1 MQLSG
6 KLAAGI
12 AVATGFLGYQFFM
25 HNVVTA
31 GPVTPVDAALILSPF
46 AIAAGW
52 AIKVERG
59 WGQALLVVFSLELA
73 VFATVSYLSFEHA
86 VFTFG
91 LPHMAGNLFMMWFF
105 ARTLRGGRVSLITA
119 IARRVHG
126 SLKPE
131 IERYTRTVTLAW
143 SLFFA
148 MQAALSVT
156 LFTFAPLEVWS
167 TYINLLNVPMI
178 ILMFIVEYIYRVL
191 RFREHKSSIFS
202 AVHFFGHDEGESKSD
217 KAQ

>member
-1 MQLSG
+1 MQVSG
-6 KLAAGI
+6 KLAVSI
-12 AVATGFLGYQFFM
+12 AIATSFLAYQFLL
-25 HNVVTA
+25 HRVVTA
-31 GPVTPVDAALILSPF
+31 GQVTPVEAVLVLSPF

-52 AIKVERG
+52 AVKVEMG
-59 WGQALLVVFSLELA
+59 WGVALLIVASLLLA
-73 VFATVSYLSFEHA
+73 VFAAVSSLGFDHSA
-86 VFTFG
+86 LTFG
-91 LPHMAGNLFMMWFF
+91 LPHMVGNLFMMWFF
-105 ARTLRGGRVSLITA
+105 ARTLRVGREPLITA
-119 IARRVHG
+119 IARKVHG

-148 MQAALSVT
+148 MQVVVSLT
-156 LFTFAPLEVWS
+156 LYAFAPLEVWS

-202 AVHFFGHDEGESKSD
+202 AVHFFSHDADDSKNN

>member
-1 MQLSG
+1 MQVSG
-6 KLAAGI
+6 KLVAGI

-31 GPVTPVDAALILSPF
+31 GPVTPVEAALVLSPF

-52 AIKVERG
+52 AIKVEKG
-59 WGQALLVVFSLELA
+59 WGRALLVAASLELA
-73 VFATVSYLSFEHA
+73 VFVAASYLSLEHA

-91 LPHMAGNLFMMWFF
+91 LPHLAGNLFMAWFF
-105 ARTLRGGRVSLITA
+105 ARTLKSGHEALITT

-126 SLKPE
+126 TLKPE

-148 MQAALSVT
+148 MQIAVSMT
-156 LFTFAPLEVWS
+156 LYAFAPLEVWS

-202 AVHFFGHDEGESKSD
+202 AVHFFGRDEGESKSD